1 MRAMGGKGIA
11 VALWVGRITFPT
23 FVAMLHTLRD
33 FSTRSP
39 LHGLF
44 TLLFLM
50 FGGASLSSF
59 IGFVLSEFLLG
70 LPLLTQPELAD
81 TMTTDPA
88 LLPAVRLMQM
98 LQSIGMLIMPAL
110 LLLYLRHEFM
120 GGSSVLR
127 TPERQAM
134 LLSIALFPT
143 LLPFINF
150 VADINANLELPGAF
164 GTWATEKE
172 AALAL
177 LTERF
182 LDMPHLGWLLLN
194 LFMIGL
200 LPALGEELFFRGVV
214 QRLLGQWSGSMHLSV
229 WLTAILFSAIHMQFL
244 GFVPRVLMG
253 ALLGYLFAWSG
264 NLWYPI
270 IAHMVNNGAAVILA
284 YMKQHALSNMG
295 DLETIGIGSPTQV
308 AFSLAF
314 ALTLLYLFHAWMQR
328 GQRV

>member
-1 MRAMGGKGIA
+1 
-11 VALWVGRITFPT
+11 
-23 FVAMLHTLRD
+23 MLHTLRD

-44 TLLFLM
+44 TLLLLM

-70 LPLLTQPELAD
+70 VPLLSHPELAD
-81 TMTTDPA
+81 TLTTDPT

-98 LQSIGMLIMPAL
+98 LQSIGMLIAPAL
-110 LLLYLRHEFM
+110 MLLYLWQHQSGTR
-120 GGSSVLR
+120 SVFR
-127 TPERQAM
+127 SPDRQAM

-143 LLPFINF
+143 LLPFVNF
-150 VADINANLELPGAF
+150 VADINAQVELPGAF
-164 GTWATEKE
+164 GAWAAEKE
-172 AALAL
+172 TALAL

-182 LDMPHLGWLLLN
+182 LDMPHLGGLLLN
-194 LFMIGL
+194 LFMIAL

-214 QRLLGQWSGSMHLSV
+214 QRLLGQWSGSVHLSV
-229 WLTAILFSAIHMQFL
+229 WLAAILFSTIHMQFL

-270 IAHMVNNGAAVILA
+270 IAHMVNNGAAVILS
-284 YMKQHALSNMG
+284 YMKQHAISNMG
-295 DLETIGIGSPTQV
+295 DLETIGIGHPAQA

-314 ALTLLYLFHAWMQR
+314 ALTLLYLFHAWTQR
-328 GQRV
+328 AQRA